1 MKNDFYFAL
10 KTLFVLERAHPFSN
24 YTKFSEKLT
33 FLAPTRTC
41 AYQGVRMLVFQK
53 ILRTCFMDDPKYFC
67 NSHSFSPTFTIQS
80 VS

>member
-10 KTLFVLERAHPFSN
+10 KTLFVLERGHPFSK

-41 AYQGVRMLVFQK
+41 AYQGVRNV
-53 ILRTCFMDDPKYFC
+53 
-67 NSHSFSPTFTIQS
+67 S
-80 VS
+80 VSENFAYVLYG